1 MLCLYFEVVVQLIVG
16 HLNNLLESSYSISR
30 SELTFPGACLLIF
43 VFIAIKFENSLS
55 QFSFR
60 QGKAITLLSEHEI
73 QDSHFDWNLKC
84 KHATQCNGI
93 KFFRKTLNLI
103 PLHCVA
109 SFLVRPLKGYLI
121 GVRIKILL
129 I

>member
-16 HLNNLLESSYSISR
+16 HLNNLLESSGSISP
-30 SELTFPGACLLIF
+30 SELTFSGACLLILSCLLRLNF
-43 VFIAIKFENSLS
+43 VENSLS

-73 QDSHFDWNLKC
+73 EDSHFDWNLKC
-84 KHATQCNGI
+84 KHAMQCNGI
-93 KFFRKTLNLI
+93 KFLRKTLNLI

-109 SFLVRPLKGYLI
+109 SFSRGE
-121 GVRIKILL
+121 
-129 I
+129 